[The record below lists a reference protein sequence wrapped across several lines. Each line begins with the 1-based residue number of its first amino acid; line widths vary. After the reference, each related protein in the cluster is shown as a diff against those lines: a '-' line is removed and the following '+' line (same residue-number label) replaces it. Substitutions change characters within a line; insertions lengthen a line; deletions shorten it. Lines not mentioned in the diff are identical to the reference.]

1 MSSLAQPGA
10 GHDVFE
16 AEPPE
21 LVGRNLRTGSH
32 LLASATAFFFL
43 GFLFAYFYLRS
54 LNSGHMW
61 RPPHVGPS
69 QALGALTMLALV
81 GSAAL
86 VRWGLADERAGRAD
100 GWRLK
105 GGGALVL
112 GLASV
117 VLQVAEWLTQGF
129 GPASG
134 GYASVYV
141 GWTSLFTVFVLGA
154 LFLGGDARC
163 DLDPPPTQGTD
174 IRERRQPAR
183 ARGARHHRPCRRF
196 AAVDRGA
203 QLLHAVPGRARRAD
217 VGRPLPRVR
226 RGGASSCR
234 A

>member
-141 GWTSLFTVFVLGA
+141 GWTSFFTVFVLGA
-154 LFLGGDARC
+154 LFWVETLVA
-163 DLDPPPTQGTD
+163 TS
-174 IRERRQPAR
+174 IRHR
-183 ARGARHHRPCRRF
+183 RGAPTSGNAASQPGPGAHDITAPVAVLRPSIEALSF
-196 AAVDRGA
+196 YMLFLAGLGV
-203 QLLHAVPGRARRAD
+203 LMWVVLYLV
-217 VGRPLPRVR
+217 
-226 RGGASSCR
+226 
-234 A
+234 